1 MLEFRKDLFADERDD
16 NLNVIG
22 KGEQRQDMLGHVTG
36 RTRFF
41 DDHGFDGLLHLK
53 VVRSPHH
60 HARIREHRHLGRG
73 ARAWRQAR
81 DPRRRTCRSTRTRC
95 SA

>member
-1 MLEFRKDLFADERDD
+1 MLEIRKDLFADERDD

-22 KGEQRQDMLGHVTG
+22 KGMQRQDMPGHVTG

-60 HARIREHRHLGRG
+60 HARIRSHRCQRGG
-73 ARAWRQAR
+73 ARAGRQAHPAGSGR
-81 DPRRRTCRSTRTRC
+81 AASTRTRC